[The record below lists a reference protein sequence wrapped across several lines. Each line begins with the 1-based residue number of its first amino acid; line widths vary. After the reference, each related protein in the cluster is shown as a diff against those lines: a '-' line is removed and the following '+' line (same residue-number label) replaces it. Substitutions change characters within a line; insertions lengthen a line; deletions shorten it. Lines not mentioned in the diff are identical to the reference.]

1 MNKAAQALGKLAK
14 GKPKTL
20 TKAERKR
27 RAESLAQARENRWP
41 AKKADIP
48 ANVASDLSSTG
59 GGGGKPQPERPT
71 VED

>member
-14 GKPKTL
+14 GKPKML

-27 RAESLAQARENRWP
+27 RAQSLAAARENRWL

-48 ANVASDLSSTG
+48 ANTTMSCTAP
-59 GGGGKPQPERPT
+59 K
-71 VED
+71 EDA